1 MHNAQWFSPMKSDYD
16 NIIVAKSK
24 AFALRCIKLYEH
36 VNKERHLYDLTRQ
49 LLRAGTS
56 IGANVNEAVR
66 AQSNA
71 DFGTKMNIALK
82 EANESEY
89 WLELFEESEIITQ
102 SQADSMLNDCREI
115 IRILM
120 SIVKTTF
127 DNINRK
133 Q

>member
-1 MHNAQWFSPMKSDYD
+1 MRPDYD

-24 AFALRCIKLYEH
+24 SFALRSIKLYRY
-36 VNKERHLYDLTRQ
+36 VNENMHAYDLTRQ
-49 LLRAGTS
+49 FLRSSTS
-56 IGANVNEAVR
+56 IGANVKEAVR

-89 WLELFEESEIITQ
+89 WLELFEESEIITH
-102 SQADSMLNDCREI
+102 SQAESMLNGCREK

>member
-1 MHNAQWFSPMKSDYD
+1 MRQDCD
-16 NIIVAKSK
+16 NLIVAKSK
-24 AFALRCIKLYEH
+24 AFALRSIKLYRY
-36 VNKERHLYDLTRQ
+36 VNKNMHAYDLTRQ
-49 LLRAGTS
+49 FLRSSTS
-56 IGANVNEAVR
+56 IGANVKEAVR

-102 SQADSMLNDCREI
+102 SQAESMLNDCREI

>member
-1 MHNAQWFSPMKSDYD
+1 
-16 NIIVAKSK
+16 
-24 AFALRCIKLYEH
+24 
-36 VNKERHLYDLTRQ
+36 
-49 LLRAGTS
+49 
-56 IGANVNEAVR
+56 
-66 AQSNA
+66 
-71 DFGTKMNIALK
+71 MNIALK

-102 SQADSMLNDCREI
+102 SQAESMLNDCREI

>member
-1 MHNAQWFSPMKSDYD
+1 MRQDCD
-16 NIIVAKSK
+16 NLIVAKSK
-24 AFALRCIKLYEH
+24 AFALRSIKLYRY
-36 VNKERHLYDLTRQ
+36 VNENMHAYDLTR
-49 LLRAGTS
+49 LFLRSSTS
-56 IGANVNEAVR
+56 IGANVKEAVR

-102 SQADSMLNDCREI
+102 SQAESMLNDCREI

>member
-1 MHNAQWFSPMKSDYD
+1 
-16 NIIVAKSK
+16 
-24 AFALRCIKLYEH
+24 
-36 VNKERHLYDLTRQ
+36 
-49 LLRAGTS
+49 
-56 IGANVNEAVR
+56 
-66 AQSNA
+66 
-71 DFGTKMNIALK
+71 MNIALK

>member
-1 MHNAQWFSPMKSDYD
+1 MRPDYD

-24 AFALRCIKLYEH
+24 AFALRSIKLYGY
-36 VNKERHLYDLTRQ
+36 VNENLHAYDLTRQ
-49 LLRAGTS
+49 FLRSSTS
-56 IGANVNEAVR
+56 VGANVKEAVR

-89 WLELFEESEIITQ
+89 WLELFEESEIITH
-102 SQADSMLNDCREI
+102 SQAESMLNDCREI

>member
-1 MHNAQWFSPMKSDYD
+1 MRLDCVNL
-16 NIIVAKSK
+16 IVAKSK
-24 AFALRCIKLYEH
+24 AFALRSIKLYRY
-36 VNKERHLYDLTRQ
+36 VNENMHAYDLTRQ
-49 LLRAGTS
+49 FLRSSTS
-56 IGANVNEAVR
+56 IGANVKEAVR

-71 DFGTKMNIALK
+71 DFWTKMNIALK

-102 SQADSMLNDCREI
+102 SQAESMLNDCREI